1 MSDLF
6 ASAALSVSELN
17 RLAKSLLED
26 NLAGLWIAGEVSN
39 LTRAA
44 SGHYYFSLKDSH
56 AQVRCAMFKGTAQRF
71 PTLKEGDH
79 IEVCGRIGIYEA
91 RGEFQITVS
100 EVRLKGL
107 GRLYEAYERL
117 KAVLQAEG
125 LFAAE
130 RKRPLPERPERIG
143 VVTSLAAAALRDV
156 VSTLKRRAPEIPVI
170 VYPAA
175 VQGAD
180 SAAQIAR
187 AVQTASERAECD
199 VLIVC
204 RGGGSIEDLWS
215 FNEEPVAR
223 AIAACRIP
231 VVSGV
236 GHETDFTLADFA
248 ADVRAPTPTGAAELV
263 SPNRA
268 ESLQSLRQAEGRLKE
283 ALRQRYYDASQ
294 KIDWLSR
301 QIRHPRQKLDAQR
314 VQAET
319 LSRQLRHALQTVC
332 RFQRQNV
339 ARQSELLRHLRPD
352 TRQADAR
359 LAQLQ
364 ADLARGR
371 RRIMA
376 DKAQLLE
383 KQAGLLQAV
392 SPQHILARGF
402 SVVKNS
408 RGQVIRDAALLK
420 QGQKLHITFFEGEA
434 DVRVTGEQA
443 QPDLFDFS

>member
-17 RLAKSLLED
+17 RLAKNLLED

-44 SGHYYFSLKDSH
+44 SGHYYFSLKDSL

-170 VYPAA
+170 VYPAT

-371 RRIMA
+371 QRIMA

>member
-17 RLAKSLLED
+17 RLAKNLLED

-56 AQVRCAMFKGTAQRF
+56 AQVRCAMFNGTAQRF
-71 PTLKEGDH
+71 PALKEGDH

-339 ARQSELLRHLRPD
+339 ARQSQLLRHLRPD

>member
-17 RLAKSLLED
+17 RLAKNLLED

-71 PTLKEGDH
+71 PALKAGNH

-107 GRLYEAYERL
+107 GQLYEAYERL

-130 RKRPLPERPERIG
+130 RKRLLPERPERIG

-339 ARQSELLRHLRPD
+339 ARQSQLLRHLRPA

-371 RRIMA
+371 QRIMA

>member
-107 GRLYEAYERL
+107 GQLYEAYERL

-170 VYPAA
+170 VYPAT

-339 ARQSELLRHLRPD
+339 ARQSQLLRHLRPD

-371 RRIMA
+371 QRIMA

-383 KQAGLLQAV
+383 KQTGLLQAV

>member
-17 RLAKSLLED
+17 RLAKNLLED

-44 SGHYYFSLKDSH
+44 SGHYYFSLKDSL

-71 PTLKEGDH
+71 PASKEGDH

-100 EVRLKGL
+100 DVRLKGL

-294 KIDWLSR
+294 KVDWLSR

-314 VQAET
+314 AQAET

-339 ARQSELLRHLRPD
+339 ARQSQLLRHLRPD

-371 RRIMA
+371 RRLMA

-420 QGQKLHITFFEGEA
+420 QGQKLHITFSEGEA

>member
-17 RLAKSLLED
+17 RLAKNLLED
-26 NLAGLWIAGEVSN
+26 NLAGLWIVGEVSN

-339 ARQSELLRHLRPD
+339 ARQSQLLRHLRPD

-371 RRIMA
+371 QRIMA

>member
-1 MSDLF
+1 M
-6 ASAALSVSELN
+6 
-17 RLAKSLLED
+17 
-26 NLAGLWIAGEVSN
+26 
-39 LTRAA
+39 
-44 SGHYYFSLKDSH
+44 
-56 AQVRCAMFKGTAQRF
+56 
-71 PTLKEGDH
+71 
-79 IEVCGRIGIYEA
+79 
-91 RGEFQITVS
+91 
-100 EVRLKGL
+100 
-107 GRLYEAYERL
+107 
-117 KAVLQAEG
+117 QAEG

-175 VQGAD
+175 VQGSD

-339 ARQSELLRHLRPD
+339 ARQSQLLRHLRPD

>member
-17 RLAKSLLED
+17 RLAKNLLED

-339 ARQSELLRHLRPD
+339 ARQSELLRHLQPD

-383 KQAGLLQAV
+383 KQADLLQAV

>member
-6 ASAALSVSELN
+6 ASTALSVSELN
-17 RLAKSLLED
+17 RLAKNLLED

-44 SGHYYFSLKDSH
+44 SGHYYFSLKDSL
-56 AQVRCAMFKGTAQRF
+56 AQVRCAMFNGTAQRF
-71 PTLKEGDH
+71 PALKEGDH

-339 ARQSELLRHLRPD
+339 ARQSQLLRHLRPD

-371 RRIMA
+371 QRIMA

>member
-6 ASAALSVSELN
+6 APAALSVSELN
-17 RLAKSLLED
+17 RLAKNLLED

-44 SGHYYFSLKDSH
+44 SGHYYFSLKDSL

-294 KIDWLSR
+294 KIDWLLR

-339 ARQSELLRHLRPD
+339 ARQSELLRHLQPD

-383 KQAGLLQAV
+383 KQADLLQAV

>member
-17 RLAKSLLED
+17 RLAKNLLED

-71 PTLKEGDH
+71 PALK
-79 IEVCGRIGIYEA
+79 EVCGRIGIYEA

-339 ARQSELLRHLRPD
+339 ARQSQLLRHLRPD

-371 RRIMA
+371 QRIMA

-383 KQAGLLQAV
+383 KQTGLLQAV

>member
-17 RLAKSLLED
+17 RLAKNLLED

-107 GRLYEAYERL
+107 GQLYEAYERL

-170 VYPAA
+170 VYPAT

-199 VLIVC
+199 VLMVC